1 MINYFSDR
9 MAETMK
15 KEVDLK
21 ESVITSTVEETC
33 FVDIPEDDIKQ
44 ENTEIQGK
52 LDNSTF

>member
-1 MINYFSDR
+1 
-9 MAETMK
+9 MK
-15 KEVDLK
+15 KEVDVK

-52 LDNSTF
+52 LNNSSSCKFKFNI